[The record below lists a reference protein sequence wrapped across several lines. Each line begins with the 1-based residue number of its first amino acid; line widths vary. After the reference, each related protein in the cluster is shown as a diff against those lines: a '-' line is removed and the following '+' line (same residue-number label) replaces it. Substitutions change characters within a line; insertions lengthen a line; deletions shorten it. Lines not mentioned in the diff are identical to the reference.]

1 MQHPE
6 HLISNPKKGLTPERM
21 AGLVFGGVIPAVFIW
36 ALMAGLIPRFTIPI
50 EPPIDAPIIKK
61 KVIVDQPPPGPV
73 IDRHVDTQ
81 DIQPPPI
88 PNDNSSDHTITLPPG
103 AGGGNQWAGPGDTP
117 VHGVMATHTIPPY
130 PPLSIRLE
138 EQGTVMLRLE
148 ISTDGSVTNATV
160 EKSSGSSRLDQAAI
174 TWVIQNWRYQ
184 PATKNGV
191 PVATT
196 TEAAVKFDLRNA
208 MR

>member
-6 HLISNPKKGLTPERM
+6 HLISGPRKGLTPERM
-21 AGLVFGGVIPAVFIW
+21 AGLVFGGIIPAVFIW
-36 ALMAGLIPRFTIPI
+36 ALMAGLIPKFTIPTI
-50 EPPIDAPIIKK
+50 PPIDTRIIPQKPEPKGPAPTTPTFHGPTFHMPT
-61 KVIVDQPPPGPV
+61 PPDWTPTNTDAGRGIEGQYGNGPAFNPPN
-73 IDRHVDTQ
+73 DTQ
-81 DIQPPPI
+81 
-88 PNDNSSDHTITLPPG
+88 
-103 AGGGNQWAGPGDTP
+103 A
-117 VHGVMATHTIPPY
+117 HGVMATHTIPPY

-148 ISTDGSVTNATV
+148 ISADGSVTNASV

-174 TWVIQNWRYQ
+174 AWVIQNWRYQ
-184 PATKNGV
+184 PATHDGV
-191 PVATT
+191 AVPTT